1 MWLKIVK
8 LPQWVNYW
16 NFNVKLRFSTIR
28 RFSPFLC
35 YPDDQCFIYVRARIR
50 VFLLWLSIF
59 LFAYFIFKPIVLSRP
74 LPYFLFF
81 SSWRDFHRALPVWTW
96 IKAHVTKSERT
107 KEHWA
112 CRPSKNS
119 QLLYFRFFRDRRL
132 YAITPFSTRLQI
144 ISWLNYNDN
153 INIIWQFHLI

>member
-1 MWLKIVK
+1 MHNAII
-8 LPQWVNYW
+8 YW
-16 NFNVKLRFSTIR
+16 NFTVKLRFSTIR

-81 SSWRDFHRALPVWTW
+81 LLEEIFTELYQSELELRPTWRSLKGQRNTGRVHRAKIVNFYTSDFSETGALCYHAFLDKVTNNKL
-96 IKAHVTKSERT
+96 IK
-107 KEHWA
+107 
-112 CRPSKNS
+112 
-119 QLLYFRFFRDRRL
+119 L
-132 YAITPFSTRLQI
+132 
-144 ISWLNYNDN
+144 
-153 INIIWQFHLI
+153 